1 MKPYLL
7 LQCRLTEDAMRDH
20 EWECVARA
28 LGCRLEQVERVNLSE
43 RLPTDAE
50 LSGAAALMIGGSG
63 AFHVYDEAP
72 WIGRCI
78 DWVGELLQNVDR
90 PILGMCFGHQA
101 LLMAS
106 GAQII
111 NDPDNEQLGTYQ
123 IELTEAG
130 RRDPVFAGLPPA
142 FDVQLGHV
150 DRAKTLPPGW
160 SDLAVSQRQKM
171 QAVRRIGEPVWGF
184 QFHAELRME
193 DNLYRVRNY
202 ADHYAAGR
210 DEVFDRLVARHRE
223 TPLGTAVMRGF
234 ARTVAM
240 FWETGLC
247 ASSSPL
253 PVSL

>member
-7 LQCRLTEDAMRDH
+7 LQCRLNDDAMRDH

-28 LGCRLEQVERVNLSE
+28 LGCATERVERVNLSE
-43 RLPTDAE
+43 RLPSTAE
-50 LSGAAALMIGGSG
+50 ISNAAALMIGGSG
-63 AFHVYDEAP
+63 AFHVYDDAP
-72 WIGRCI
+72 WVQRTIAWI
-78 DWVGELLQNVDR
+78 GELLQAVDR

-106 GAQII
+106 GSPII
-111 NDPDNEQLGTYQ
+111 NDPKTEQLGTYE
-123 IELTEAG
+123 IRLTEAG
-130 RRDPVFAGLPPA
+130 RCDPVFTGLPPA

-150 DRAKTLPPGW
+150 DRAEYLPAGW
-160 SDLAVSQRQKM
+160 IDLAVSKSQKM

-202 ADHYAAGR
+202 SQHYGVAR
-210 DEVFDRLVARHRE
+210 EDVFQRLVARHRE
-223 TPLGTAVMRGF
+223 TPMGSAIMRGF

-240 FWETGLC
+240 FWETGSC
-247 ASSSPL
+247 ATASPL
-253 PVSL
+253 PASP